1 MILSNP
7 FSQNEFIDFIKNFL
21 PEFKLDIRKVEVG
34 SSGFSEVLRLG
45 ESSALMTSV
54 LIVRSSKNVNS
65 RISLTNNSFKILR
78 AHNIYR
84 ALIVYVNNDDSIW
97 RLSLL
102 TALPNFDST
111 GKVVISYSNPRRHS
125 YVLGSDIGI
134 ATARKYLANMGP
146 ITDFENLQFRFSV
159 EVVNK
164 DFYEEIAEHF
174 YQLVGRYGDN
184 NEVLTKPLLKLPGEK
199 SLLEDLQN
207 YSVRL
212 LGRII
217 FLWFLKQKTSNAGVP
232 LLDGNLLNVN
242 SGNHK
247 SIFHDRIEPIFFEI
261 LNKQVSQRETKY
273 QEGPYG
279 KIPYLNGG
287 LFQPSEGGAGDFYIP
302 NSQKSDVQIPNDWLI
317 SLFNTLNTYNFTI
330 DENLENDVDLS
341 IDPEMLGRVFEN
353 LLAEINPETGQVARK
368 STGSYYTP
376 RSIVNYMVDESLTE
390 YLLAKTS
397 INLEKITALLTVSK
411 FDDLEHPLSD
421 DEKAAIVGAVSQLK
435 VLDPACGSGAF
446 PMGILQ
452 KLLWVVSQV
461 DPDGTEFLE
470 TKDMELTEHW
480 LTVGRL
486 DYLRKRKIIR
496 DVLFGAD
503 IQSVAVEIA
512 KLRCFLTLVVDQEID
527 DVSPNR
533 GVVPLPN
540 LDFKFVCAN
549 SLIPL
554 AEQEALTFGE
564 DPELDSKLQSIR
576 EKYFNTTNSGKK
588 IKLRSDYERIVSQ
601 EVTLFGESKRT
612 TQLKTY
618 RPFQVDSVA
627 SFFDPQQMFG
637 LDLFDIVIANPPYI
651 DSEGMINSGQG
662 ETRDFISKNYKYA
675 KGNWDIYIA
684 FFEKGLDLLT
694 PEGVLVYITPD
705 KWIGKPFGDALRL
718 GHIKQ
723 ISSILIAGRK
733 VFESATV
740 DSIITTFNNKPKEH
754 LSILELQDG
763 KFQVKN
769 SVAKSTLAPPYFLDF
784 MFSDHLDFLVKVEKD
799 FDRLDNLI
807 ECENACATSDAYK
820 LKPLVMELVGDFD
833 SSVHMRV
840 INTGTIS
847 KFFDRW
853 GIDRMTYLG
862 GKFIRPVVL
871 KKDFIKEFPNSYSR
885 KAVLPKIVLK
895 GLNLLDGSLDI
906 EGQVVPGKTTL
917 IVTCF
922 DPNDLLF
929 VSGILNSNF
938 AFFYIKERYP
948 AASYNQGTSFTR
960 EMINSLPLPRGLKLA
975 DKQKV
980 IGVVGEIVESRKT
993 DPMLDVSA
1001 LTKILN
1007 DEIYRLYGLGDSEI
1021 SLVENSKKSKN

>member
-1 MILSNP
+1 MILSDP
-7 FSQNEFIDFIKNFL
+7 FSQDEFTQFIKGFL
-21 PEFKLDIRKVEVG
+21 PDFNLDIRKVEVG
-34 SSGFSEVLRLG
+34 SSGFSDVLRLG
-45 ESSALMTSV
+45 ESSSLLTSV
-54 LIVRSSKNVNS
+54 LIVRSKKNVNS
-65 RISLTNNSFKILR
+65 RISLTNNSFRILK
-78 AHNIYR
+78 AHQIYR
-84 ALIVYVNNDDSIW
+84 ALIVYVNEDDSIW

-102 TALPNFDST
+102 TALPTFDAS
-111 GKVVISYSNPRRHS
+111 GKVILRYSNPRRHS
-125 YVLGSDIGI
+125 YVLGSDVGI
-134 ATARKYLANMGP
+134 ATARKYLAKMGP
-146 ITDFENLQFRFSV
+146 VTDFENLQFRFSV

-164 DFYEEIAEHF
+164 DFYKEIAEHF
-174 YQLVGRYGDN
+174 YLLVGRYGDN
-184 NEVLTKPLLKLPGEK
+184 NEVLIKPSLKLPGGK
-199 SLLEDLQN
+199 TKVEDLQN

-217 FLWFLKQKTSNAGVP
+217 FLWFLKQKTSTKGIA
-232 LLDGNLLNVN
+232 LLHGDLLNN
-242 SGNHK
+242 K
-247 SIFHDRIEPIFFEI
+247 SDKPKNIFHDKIEPVFFEI
-261 LNKQVSQRETKY
+261 LNKPIPQRELKY
-273 QEGPYG
+273 REGLYG
-279 KIPYLNGG
+279 QIPYLNGG

-302 NSQKSDVQIPNDWLI
+302 DMHKSNVQIPDDWIL
-317 SLFNTLNTYNFTI
+317 SLFNTLDTYNFTI

-376 RSIVNYMVDESLTE
+376 RSIVNYMVDETLTE
-390 YLLAKTS
+390 YLMAKTS
-397 INLEKITALLTVSK
+397 IDVDKIQALLTTNK
-411 FDDLEHPLSD
+411 LDDLEYPLSE
-421 DEKAAIVGAVSQLK
+421 DEKTAIVKAVSQLK

-446 PMGILQ
+446 PIGILQ
-452 KLLWVVSQV
+452 KLLWVIAQV
-461 DPDGTEFLE
+461 DPNGNEFLE

-512 KLRCFLTLVVDQEID
+512 KLRCFLTLIVDQEID

-554 AEQEALTFGE
+554 AKQEALTFGE
-564 DPELDSKLQSIR
+564 DPELDLKLQSIR
-576 EKYFNTTNSGKK
+576 DKYFNTTNSEKK
-588 IKLRSDYERIVSQ
+588 IKLRSDYERIVSE
-601 EVTLFGESKRT
+601 EVTLFGETKRT

-637 LDLFDIVIANPPYI
+637 LDHFDIVIANPPYI
-651 DSEGMINSGQG
+651 DSEGMMNSGQG
-662 ETRDFISKNYKYA
+662 VTRDFISKNYRYA

-694 PEGVLVYITPD
+694 PDGVLVYITPD
-705 KWIGKPFGDALRL
+705 KWIGKPFGDALRI
-718 GHIKQ
+718 GHINQ

-740 DSIITTFNNKPKEH
+740 DSIITTFNNKGKEN
-754 LSILELQDG
+754 LNILDLQDG

-769 SVAKSTLAPPYFLDF
+769 SVLKSTLVPPYFLDF
-784 MFSDHLDFLVKVEKD
+784 MFSDHLDFLVKIEKE
-799 FDRLDNLI
+799 FDRLDSLV

-833 SSVHMRV
+833 PSVHMRV

-853 GIDRMTYLG
+853 GIDKMTYLG
-862 GKFIRPVVL
+862 GKFTRPIVM

-885 KAVLPKIVLK
+885 KAVLPKIILK

-917 IVTCF
+917 IVTCI
-922 DPNDLLF
+922 DHKDLLF
-929 VSGILNSNF
+929 VAGILNSNF

-960 EMINSLPLPRGLKLA
+960 EMINSLPLPRALNSLQ
-975 DKQKV
+975 KQKV
-980 IGVVGEIVESRKT
+980 INIVSEIAESRKS
-993 DPMLDVSA
+993 DPFVDVSE
-1001 LTKILN
+1001 LTKVLN
-1007 DEIYRLYGLGDSEI
+1007 SEIYGLYGLEENEI
-1021 SLVENSKKSKN
+1021 AMVENSKMARD